1 MCAFSLAAELFQ
13 VVCFH
18 CLHSLSQ
25 PPHAGPSTP
34 SPALRPCVGSASSLA
49 GGANAS
55 CAPRPADPQLWTP
68 DARVQRLPVSVRQVQ
83 LRRVLPRPCLP
94 LSLGGSSIV
103 PVLRP
108 APGVVL
114 ALHVQSSTK
123 SCGLHLQNIV
133 RASAL
138 SPPPR
143 FCPDHC
149 HGVNYNSLPY
159 PTTFPAPVS
168 FSPKDEI
175 CHVI

>member
-103 PVLRP
+103 PASAWGGSRTARPVQHEVLR
-108 APGVVL
+108 APPSEYS
-114 ALHVQSSTK
+114 QS
-123 SCGLHLQNIV
+123 L
-133 RASAL
+133 SAL
-138 SPPPR
+138 
-143 FCPDHC
+143 
-149 HGVNYNSLPY
+149 
-159 PTTFPAPVS
+159 PTPTLLS
-168 FSPKDEI
+168 
-175 CHVI
+175 